1 MKKIL
6 MILTSHRLDCFKL
19 CMDMLIQGGSIHR
32 FDRVVL
38 LLNGVRGR
46 HLRYIRRI
54 QALHPKIPWDTIAGP
69 RGRGWFISNLQN
81 ECVKRY
87 PNSLYFKIDE
97 DTFVSSD
104 WDQILAEAYESHR
117 NRADLSLVTATIPNN
132 GLGCWQL
139 LNAFPSLRD
148 QFRHLPKANLTP
160 AADGPV
166 WFYPH
171 LAEWMIRQFLDLE
184 EANRRVRAAT
194 ADKWLPFHDRFSINC
209 ICYDYRHWQE
219 IGGVQEQDEVG
230 WGKWIVD
237 HNKLA
242 VLAAHAVVH
251 HYTFFNQQDWLD
263 RSSLLEDIRAAN
275 LPTSAWARSS
285 PGRLLARLRR
295 ITPQL
300 PAILKRHFNLSRSIR
315 SLHAPSAS
323 RSRN

>member
-19 CMDMLIQGGSIHR
+19 CMDMLIQGGSIRR

-38 LLNGVRGR
+38 LLNGVKGR
-46 HLRYIRRI
+46 HLRHVRHLVD
-54 QALHPKIPWDTIAGP
+54 AHPEIPWDVVSGP

-81 ECVKRY
+81 ECIRRY
-87 PNSLYFKIDE
+87 PDSLYFKIDE

-104 WDQILAEAYESHR
+104 WDQILSEAYEAHR
-117 NRADLSLVTATIPNN
+117 DRTDLSLVTATIPNN

-139 LNAFPSLRD
+139 LNVFPEMREAYLRLPHA
-148 QFRHLPKANLTP
+148 RHAP

-171 LAEWMIRQFLDLE
+171 LAEWMIRRFLGLE
-184 EANRRVRAAT
+184 DANRRVREKAG
-194 ADKWLPFHDRFSINC
+194 DKWIPFHDRFSINC
-209 ICYDYRHWQE
+209 ICYDYRHWLE

-230 WGKWIVD
+230 WGRWIAE
-237 HNKLA
+237 NRKLV
-242 VLAAHAVVH
+242 VLAARAVVH

-275 LPTSAWARSS
+275 LPTTYWERSAL
-285 PGRLLARLRR
+285 GRAWPRANRMLRQIPSILRR
-295 ITPQL
+295 RFGRRPTP
-300 PAILKRHFNLSRSIR
+300 S
-315 SLHAPSAS
+315 
-323 RSRN
+323 

>member
-19 CMDMLIQGGSIHR
+19 CMDMLIHGGSIRR

-38 LLNGVRGR
+38 LLNGVKGR
-46 HLRYIRRI
+46 HLRYVRRLM
-54 QALHPKIPWDTIAGP
+54 AAHPDLPWDTISGP

-81 ECVKRY
+81 DCVRRY
-87 PNSLYFKIDE
+87 PDSLYFKIDE

-104 WDQILAEAYESHR
+104 WDRILAEAHEAHR
-117 NRADLSLVTATIPNN
+117 DRPDLSLVTATIPNN

-139 LNAFPSLRD
+139 LNLFPDIREAFLK
-148 QFRHLPKANLTP
+148 LPHSSPHAP
-160 AADGPV
+160 AAAGPV
-166 WFYPH
+166 WYYPH
-171 LAEWMIRQFLDLE
+171 LAEWMIRQFLNLE
-184 EANRRVRAAT
+184 DANRRVRTAA
-194 ADKWLPFHDRFSINC
+194 AEKWIPFHARFSINC

-230 WGKWIVD
+230 WGNWIAE
-237 HNKLA
+237 NRKLV

-275 LPTSAWARSS
+275 LPATAWERSAI
-285 PGRLLARLRR
+285 GRGLPRAVRILRQTPSILRR
-295 ITPQL
+295 RF
-300 PAILKRHFNLSRSIR
+300 ARAWR
-315 SLHAPSAS
+315 A
-323 RSRN
+323 